1 MQAIGVHT
9 YGGRLSNFACPLSPE
24 ILNAF
29 SDIASNPPNPL
40 YSKNRIDY
48 TLINIPSGTIY
59 PRPIPGIDAIPHT
72 LVDDNLDGL
81 YREDLPSAKCVK
93 ASQENIPPIVVSKA
107 T

>member
-9 YGGRLSNFACPLSPE
+9 YGGRLSNSE

-40 YSKNRIDY
+40 YSKNGIDY

-93 ASQENIPPIVVSKA
+93 ASQENIPPIVVPKA